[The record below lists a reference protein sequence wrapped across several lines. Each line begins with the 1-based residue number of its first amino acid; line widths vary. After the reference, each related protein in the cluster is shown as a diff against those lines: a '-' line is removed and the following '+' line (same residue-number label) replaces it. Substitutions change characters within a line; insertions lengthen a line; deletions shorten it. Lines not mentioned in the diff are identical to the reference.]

1 MSSKPNHQQK
11 GNPKGGPKKPASTGD
26 EKARRPFSAAAGGGN
41 AGRPPSAAAGG
52 GANQSST
59 GGEKKKRVCKG
70 SRYCKDFH
78 CRVEIHE
85 EGYIAPTE
93 CWAEK
98 HFETGCFACSKAR
111 RKDSGKSSMHVEETR
126 DCKNGEKCGVV
137 GCCFKHPAANSDS
150 SMTNHKV
157 EEPFEDSFPSLV
169 KGNPEVAPVM
179 AGDWVKVKASDDLS
193 SGISAI
199 VAAFSGTCFDH
210 LIPTLEN
217 KLQAFQTRAQLIDY
231 ANHLIEALAK
241 IANLDFEDEFLQD
254 KFNELFPEFMTLA
267 FSEGAMPQFP
277 EGTSIFDM
285 LIPFV
290 SVHETL
296 EELVKK
302 LGLPVPVSGC
312 SELGTSITEQIRFAI
327 RRISDMMT
335 NVPPMK
341 QGDFHKS
348 IGLLKANDI
357 LSFPP
362 DLVNQILLFA
372 ETSYKKILEQIRIEE
387 DARIQGIRMSLL
399 DPKRFDVKT
408 SIDESKLM
416 LMAYIFAI
424 NFMMGANTTI
434 FLDYVSTKHSEHAEL
449 INKNQKRFFEHL
461 VRSIYR
467 KLIRCDSDVP
477 VFQRAVLTS
486 DFSSVQ
492 EIVESIF
499 STAVNW
505 FLLSEKSSE
514 ASVYQSLMIF
524 SSWNDDSSLFKPE
537 FLDFIYSSIQIGKN
551 QTAQIS
557 KLGDNHFS
565 VIQKYFGI
573 RMVPSPTG
581 FGKMFVLSYKA
592 KDTGESREI
601 DVSGL
606 VCKYVFDILCMSK
619 VFLDMKKLSCVPYGN
634 PGISG
639 SISHLFDMVGN
650 ETLEVKDFGRYLPY
664 VAQYKDKKEQPEYV
678 PPIFTPQVFRE
689 ISKKSKK
696 DLQSVSHED
705 VLKFFLDASKKCLI
719 DQSFIPSQ
727 KTEKELFQTSVKS
740 IQESFLP
747 SSPNEVS
754 MQRFYLF
761 LSTLE
766 SDPMMKLFKT
776 GIEFLTNKFLKKDLV
791 NGLNFLNPKD
801 VGELDKTIIKIFLE
815 NCSLIADENKLNQ
828 KVEEIVNG
836 LSEALNFV
844 ASSGVSLVE
853 VLHVC
858 RIFKDLFNK
867 NKSTGNKKMVF
878 FNTFLTSIMVAGSKK
893 LNLSFATMYNSL
905 VTSLLPNDREPF
917 LKHTDSFNEGL
928 KYGISQI
935 RLTGFRFDSCLLDPS
950 CKLFCMEASARVSE
964 NPLNIVQFNKLV
976 ASVCPFI
983 MISDIMS
990 KQDSQSVVDGTCMSP
1005 SDRMDRVSILL
1016 LTTSNRIE
1024 LFQLFGLMNPDVKK
1038 DTEKHT
1044 WYMCS
1049 RVSSNSRDRKP
1060 SDIQEFEKTLITSM
1074 RTSIIESTISD
1085 YFKTW
1090 NEFQK
1095 HNADD
1100 IRIALSA
1107 QDIKE
1112 LRKEFRRKSEMETFF
1127 STLESSGLATKE
1139 LLQCLKTNPKLYTK
1153 TKHGGDVLNI
1163 VLIANTIVAEN
1174 TMFSLH
1180 FYEDILKM
1188 VHSALYPNFDDRAA
1202 ARNMVW
1208 EMVQIQK
1215 AARRQELGQAPV
1227 QSVQEEP
1234 EKDDVN
1240 GVSLFEAMFG
1250 DGEPEHEHEPTAEDL
1265 KNDFLEIVDE
1275 SIRDLVSERLLT
1287 ILLTDSVVQ
1296 ESFKNHRNDASPPE
1310 LLSKF
1315 LTSFTDLEKGVGFEK
1330 AIGYFS
1336 DIPTYIETFF
1346 DNDED
1351 ENIDFSQFRTD
1362 VLNES
1367 SPLGAAFKRY
1377 LDAAIKEARASLSL
1391 SV

>member
-1 MSSKPNHQQK
+1 MNHNTNHQQK
-11 GNPKGGPKKPASTGD
+11 KGPPKEGPNRLLST
-26 EKARRPFSAAAGGGN
+26 GGGN

-52 GANQSST
+52 GANPSST
-59 GGEKKKRVCKG
+59 GGEERCLYGNKCTNMHCPIPDNKHGPNFKRQASCWKKDLGQHCNICDPRQPNNRCQFGAKCERRTTCK
-70 SRYCKDFH
+70 FL
-78 CRVEIHE
+78 
-85 EGYIAPTE
+85 
-93 CWAEK
+93 
-98 HFETGCFACSKAR
+98 
-111 RKDSGKSSMHVEETR
+111 
-126 DCKNGEKCGVV
+126 
-137 GCCFKHPAANSDS
+137 HPAPDQPDQPVQPLQDQSENLATVDS
-150 SMTNHKV
+150 TS
-157 EEPFEDSFPSLV
+157 EEFPSLG
-169 KGNPEVAPVM
+169 GNQGVSPVVAD
-179 AGDWVKVKASDDLS
+179 DWVKVKASDDLS
-193 SGISAI
+193 SDISAI
-199 VAAFSGTCFDH
+199 VAAFSGTWFDH
-210 LIPTLEN
+210 LIPTLEK
-217 KLQAFQTRAQLIDY
+217 KLQAFQTRAQLIGC
-231 ANHLIEALAK
+231 ANRLIEALAK
-241 IANLDFEDEFLQD
+241 IANLDFEDECLQH
-254 KFNELFPEFMTLA
+254 KFNELLPEFMTLA
-267 FSEGAMPQFP
+267 FSEGDMPQFP
-277 EGTSIFDM
+277 EGTNIFDM

-727 KTEKELFQTSVKS
+727 KTEKELFQASVKS

-935 RLTGFRFDSCLLDPS
+935 RLTGFRFNSCLLDPS
-950 CKLFCMEASARVSE
+950 CRLFCMEASAHVSE

-1085 YFKTW
+1085 YFNTW

-1227 QSVQEEP
+1227 QSFQEEQEP

-1250 DGEPEHEHEPTAEDL
+1250 DGEPEPEHEHEPTAEDL
-1265 KNDFLEIVDE
+1265 KDDFLKMLDE
-1275 SIRDLVSERLLT
+1275 STNALVSQNLPT
-1287 ILLTDSVVQ
+1287 ILLTDPVIQ
-1296 ESFKNHRNDASPPE
+1296 DFFKNHRNDPSPPE

-1315 LTSFTDLEKGVGFEK
+1315 LTSFTALENMFGFER
-1330 AIGYFS
+1330 AIGFFS

-1391 SV
+1391 

>member
-1 MSSKPNHQQK
+1 MKATGAYYNK
-11 GNPKGGPKKPASTGD
+11 TGNPMGNSYQSSTGG
-26 EKARRPFSAAAGGGN
+26 KS
-41 AGRPPSAAAGG
+41 AGRPPPAAAGG
-52 GANQSST
+52 GAMASMEVERRCKFRINCTNMHCEFTDKQHGPNFTRQTSCW
-59 GGEKKKRVCKG
+59 KKGLGQHCKICDPRQPNNMCQFG
-70 SRYCKDFH
+70 ANCQRK
-78 CRVEIHE
+78 
-85 EGYIAPTE
+85 
-93 CWAEK
+93 
-98 HFETGCFACSKAR
+98 ETCQFL
-111 RKDSGKSSMHVEETR
+111 
-126 DCKNGEKCGVV
+126 
-137 GCCFKHPAANSDS
+137 HPAPVKVSNAPDVQPDQEAQAKENGATTGSAS
-150 SMTNHKV
+150 TEEEFPYLVEGNH
-157 EEPFEDSFPSLV
+157 
-169 KGNPEVAPVM
+169 EVVPVV
-179 AGDWVKVKASDDLS
+179 AGDWSKLNDSEDSEDKS
-193 SGISAI
+193 SVIGEI
-199 VAAFSGTCFDH
+199 VTAFSSYPCFEH
-210 LIPTLEN
+210 LIQILEN
-217 KLQAFQTRAQLIDY
+217 NLQALQTRAQLIKY
-231 ANHLIEALAK
+231 ANRLIEALAK
-241 IANLDFEDEFLQD
+241 IAILEFEDESLKENFD
-254 KFNELFPEFMTLA
+254 KLFPAVMTLA

-277 EGTSIFDM
+277 EETSIFDM

-296 EELVKK
+296 EELIKK
-302 LGLPVPVSGC
+302 LGLPVPISGC
-312 SELGTSITEQIRFAI
+312 SELGTSIIEQIRFAI
-327 RRISDMMT
+327 SHISEMMAK
-335 NVPPMK
+335 VPPMK
-341 QGDFHKS
+341 QGDFQKS
-348 IGLLKANDI
+348 LGLLKANDI

-362 DLVNQILLFA
+362 KLVKQILLFA
-372 ETSYKKILEQIRIEE
+372 ETSYNKILEQIRIEE

-424 NFMMGANTTI
+424 NFMMGANTKM
-434 FLDYVSTKHSEHAEL
+434 FQDYVSTRHSEHAEL
-449 INKNQKRFFEHL
+449 INKNQKSFFEHL

-467 KLIRCDSDVP
+467 KLIRCDSDVSD
-477 VFQRAVLTS
+477 FQTAVLTS

-514 ASVYQSLMIF
+514 DSVYQSLMRF
-524 SSWNDDSSLFKPE
+524 SSWNDDSSLLKPE

-551 QTAQIS
+551 QTQTAQIS
-557 KLGDNHFS
+557 KLVDNHFV

-581 FGKMFVLSYKA
+581 FGKMFVLSYRD
-592 KDTGESREI
+592 KDTGDSREI

-606 VCKYVFDILCMSK
+606 ISRYVFDIICMSK
-619 VFLDMKKLSCVPYGN
+619 VFLDTKKSSCVPYGN
-634 PGISG
+634 PGIPG

-650 ETLEVKDFGRYLPY
+650 ETLQFDKFGTYLPY
-664 VAQYKDKKEQPEYV
+664 VAPSKDKKGQPESV
-678 PPIFTPQVFRE
+678 PPIFTPPVFRE
-689 ISKKSKK
+689 ISKKLGK
-696 DLQSVSHED
+696 DHQSVSHED
-705 VLKFFLDASKKCLI
+705 VLKFFLGASKKCLI
-719 DQSFIPSQ
+719 DRSFISSQ
-727 KTEKELFQTSVKS
+727 KTDKDSFQTSVKS

-754 MQRFYLF
+754 MLRFYLF

-776 GIEFLTNKFLKKDLV
+776 GIEFLTNKSLKKDLV
-791 NGLNFLNPKD
+791 NGLNFLNPED
-801 VGELDKTIIKIFLE
+801 VGELDKTIIRNFLE
-815 NCSLIADENKLNQ
+815 NCSIIADENKLNQ

-853 VLHVC
+853 VLHVG

-867 NKSTGNKKMVF
+867 NKTTGSMKMVF

-917 LKHTDSFNEGL
+917 LKHTNSFKEDFR
-928 KYGISQI
+928 YAVSQI
-935 RLTGFRFDSCLLDPS
+935 RSTGFRFDSCQRDS
-950 CKLFCMEASARVSE
+950 FCELFCREASARVSD
-964 NPLNIVQFNKLV
+964 NPQHILKFNKLV

-983 MISDIMS
+983 MISEIMS
-990 KQDSQSVVDGTCMSP
+990 KQDSQSVVDGTYMSL

-1049 RVSSNSRDRKP
+1049 CDSSNSRDKKP
-1060 SDIQEFEKTLITSM
+1060 SDIQEFEKTLITST
-1074 RTSIIESTISD
+1074 RTSITASTISD

-1095 HNADD
+1095 RNADD
-1100 IRIALSA
+1100 MKSALSP

-1112 LRKEFRRKSEMETFF
+1112 LRKEFRKKSEMETFF
-1127 STLESSGLATKE
+1127 STIENSGLATKE
-1139 LLQCLKTNPKLYTK
+1139 LLQFLKTNPKLYTK
-1153 TKHGGDVLNI
+1153 NKHGGDVLNI
-1163 VLIANTIVAEN
+1163 VLIANKIVAEN

-1227 QSVQEEP
+1227 QSVQEERV
-1234 EKDDVN
+1234 KDDVN

-1250 DGEPEHEHEPTAEDL
+1250 DEHEPEHEHEHEPTAENL
-1265 KNDFLEIVDE
+1265 KDVFLKMLDE
-1275 SIRDLVSERLLT
+1275 STRDLVSQRLPT
-1287 ILLTDSVVQ
+1287 ILFTDSVVRDF
-1296 ESFKNHRNDASPPE
+1296 FKNHRNDASPPE

-1315 LTSFTDLEKGVGFEK
+1315 LTSFTALETMFGFEK
-1330 AIGYFS
+1330 AIGFFS
-1336 DIPTYIETFF
+1336 NIKTYVETFF
-1346 DNDED
+1346 EDDED
-1351 ENIDFSQFRTD
+1351 ENIDLSQFRTD

-1377 LDAAIKEARASLSL
+1377 VDAAIKEARASLSL